1 MLFIFSWWLVMVV
14 KLIPHK
20 PDKIIG
26 LEIDGRIERA
36 DLDRVVKLIEQRLA
50 TEDKLRIYAEVN
62 NWSGMS
68 LSAFI
73 EDLKFSL
80 KHLNDFEKEAI
91 VSDQKWLEVLAALGN
106 TIFSGVEVKHFTS
119 SDKDRALEWVAS

>member
-1 MLFIFSWWLVMVV
+1 MAV

-26 LEIDGRIERA
+26 LEIDGRVDRA
-36 DLDRVVKLIEQRLA
+36 DLGRIIEHIEQRLVR
-50 TEDKLRIYAEVN
+50 EDKLRIYAEVN

-73 EDLKFSL
+73 KDLNFSL
-80 KHLNDFEKEAI
+80 KHLNSFEKEAI
-91 VSDQKWLEVLAALGN
+91 VSNQKWLEVLAALGN
-106 TIFSGVEVKHFTS
+106 TLFSGIEVKHFTLNEK
-119 SDKDRALEWVAS
+119 DKALEWIAS